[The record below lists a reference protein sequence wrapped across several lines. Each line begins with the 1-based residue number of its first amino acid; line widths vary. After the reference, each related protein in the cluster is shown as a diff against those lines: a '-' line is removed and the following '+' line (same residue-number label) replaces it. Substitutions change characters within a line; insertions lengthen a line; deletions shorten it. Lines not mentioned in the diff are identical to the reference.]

1 MFNLKLAALLV
12 CLCMPALARETL
24 RVAVQEMTPPKFI
37 ISRYG
42 ISGLCPDILSAIEN
56 IDPQLH
62 FELSRQSV
70 PVSRIEYELE
80 KAQLDMACALLDS
93 PARHQIAWRIST
105 PLYVVKERLIA
116 RKNDPVRVNNF
127 AELAALNELVAT
139 SSGAAYISLLNKHGI
154 RVDDSS
160 GDNVINLKK
169 VINKRVRFFYM
180 SERIANHLI
189 KENELQNKVR
199 LLPAVMHQQAVYLWL
214 GKHASQETRQRLEHA
229 VKTLKANGQLQLILQ
244 GYPVAE

>member
-1 MFNLKLAALLV
+1 MFTLKLAALWL
-12 CLCMPALARETL
+12 CLAVPALARETL
-24 RVAVQEMTPPKFI
+24 RVAAQEVTPPKFI
-37 ISRYG
+37 ISRHG
-42 ISGLCPDILSAIEN
+42 ISGLCPDILFALEKL
-56 IDPQLH
+56 DPLLH
-62 FELSRQSV
+62 FELTRQSV
-70 PVSRIEYELE
+70 PVSRIEYEIE
-80 KAQLDMACALLDS
+80 KAQLDVACALLDS

-139 SSGAAYISLLNKHGI
+139 SSGSAYISLLNKHGI

-169 VINKRVRFFYM
+169 LINKRVRFFYM
-180 SERIANHLI
+180 SERIASHII
-189 KENELQNKVR
+189 KEYELQNKVR
-199 LLPAVMHQQAVYLWL
+199 LLPSVFHQQAVYLWL
-214 GKHASQETRQRLEHA
+214 GKHIPEEIRQRLEQA

-244 GYPVAE
+244 DYPVVD